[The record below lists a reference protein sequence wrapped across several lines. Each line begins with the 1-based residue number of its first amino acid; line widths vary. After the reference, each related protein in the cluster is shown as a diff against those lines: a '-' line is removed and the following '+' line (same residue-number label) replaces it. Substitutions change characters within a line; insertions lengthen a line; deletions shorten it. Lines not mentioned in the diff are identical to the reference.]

1 MAGEKNPVSF
11 LEDLATP
18 ANITRIRV
26 MIVDDHAIVREGLQ
40 TLLEDESNIEIVGTA
55 VNGAQAVLLA
65 PQIQPDV
72 ILMDLVM
79 PEMDGITA
87 TRRLREQNDMARVLV
102 LTSFADD
109 QKIRDAIQAG
119 AVGYLLKDVLKPDLL
134 RAIVNAMQGRSTL
147 HPDVQQILMRQSSTR
162 AEPMPHK
169 SLTEREMSVLRLI
182 AQGRSN
188 KEIAATL
195 FLTEGTVKGYI
206 STIFDK
212 LGVEDRTQAA
222 LYAVKHGLGG

>member
-1 MAGEKNPVSF
+1 MLPNDFG
-11 LEDLATP
+11 TP
-18 ANITRIRV
+18 DGHRPTTQVRV
-26 MIVDDHAIVREGLQ
+26 MIVDDHTIVREGLQ
-40 TLLEDESNIEIVGTA
+40 TLLEEDPNIEIVGSA
-55 VNGAQAVLLA
+55 ANGAQALTLAEQLL
-65 PQIQPDV
+65 PDV

-87 TRRLREQNDMARVLV
+87 TRQLHERGNTARVLV

-109 QKIRDAIQAG
+109 QKVRDAIQAG

-134 RAIVNAMQGRSTL
+134 RAIFNALEGRSTL
-147 HPDVQQILMRQSSTR
+147 HPDVQQMLMRQSSTR
-162 AEPMPHK
+162 TEPLPHH

-188 KEIAATL
+188 KEIATAL

-212 LGVEDRTQAA
+212 LDVEDRTQAA
-222 LYAVKHGLGG
+222 LYAVKQGLG